1 MNNLKPATV
10 IIFNNE
16 GMGKSDRALQLTL
29 ADKYL
34 RLIDQAGVYPNVI
47 CFYTDGVRLVV
58 EGSPVLDVLQMM
70 EAKGVRLVVCS
81 TCLDYLGLRE
91 QVRVGIIGGM
101 PDIIEAQLNADKVIT
116 L

>member
-16 GMGKSDRALQLTL
+16 GMGRSDRALQLTL

-58 EGSPVLDVLQMM
+58 EGSPLLDILQKM

-91 QVRVGIIGGM
+91 QVRAGIVGGM

>member
-1 MNNLKPATV
+1 MNLNSATV
-10 IIFNNE
+10 IVFNQE

-34 RLIDQAGVYPNVI
+34 RLITQADVLPNAI
-47 CFYTDGVRLVV
+47 CFYADGVRLVI
-58 EGSPVLDVLQMM
+58 EGSPVLEILQQM
-70 EAKGVRLVVCS
+70 ESKGVRLVVCS
-81 TCLDYLGLRE
+81 TCLDYLGLRD

-101 PDIIEAQLNADKVIT
+101 PDIIEAQFNADKVIT